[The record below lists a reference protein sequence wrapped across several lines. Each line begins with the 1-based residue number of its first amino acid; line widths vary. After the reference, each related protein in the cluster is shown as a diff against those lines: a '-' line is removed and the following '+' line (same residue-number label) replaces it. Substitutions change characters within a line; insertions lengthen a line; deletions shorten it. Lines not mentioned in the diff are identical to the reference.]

1 MPKSPL
7 SASLRAAFLS
17 LSLLL
22 SGPLLAI
29 DPQDFESPAQEERY
43 WALIEELRC
52 LVCQNQNLA
61 DSDATLAKDLRDQVL
76 EMMVAGQSND
86 QIKSFLAERYGD
98 FVLYRPPVKPATWGL
113 WFGPLVLVLIGGMAL
128 VFNLRRRRA
137 LPAQVLADPDQEE
150 LDRELAKLEAE
161 REGKNR

>member
-1 MPKSPL
+1 MPESRL
-7 SASLRAAFLS
+7 STPLRAVLLAAG
-17 LSLLL
+17 LLL
-22 SGPLLAI
+22 SSQVLAI
-29 DPQDFESPAQEERY
+29 DPQDFESPAQEARY

-76 EMMVAGQSND
+76 EMMVAGQSNE
-86 QIKSFLAERYGD
+86 QIKSFLADRYGD

-113 WFGPLVLVLIGGMAL
+113 WFGPLVLVLIGGIAL
-128 VFNLRRRRA
+128 TFNLRRRRA

-150 LDRELAKLEAE
+150 LDRELAQLEAE
-161 REGKNR
+161 REGKEQ

>member
-1 MPKSPL
+1 MPKAPL
-7 SASLRAAFLS
+7 SASLRAALLF

-76 EMMVAGQSND
+76 EMMVAGQSNE

-98 FVLYRPPVKPATWGL
+98 FVLYRPPVKPSTWGL

-128 VFNLRRRRA
+128 AFNLRRRRA

-150 LDRELAKLEAE
+150 LDRELAQLEAE
-161 REGKNR
+161 REGKDQ